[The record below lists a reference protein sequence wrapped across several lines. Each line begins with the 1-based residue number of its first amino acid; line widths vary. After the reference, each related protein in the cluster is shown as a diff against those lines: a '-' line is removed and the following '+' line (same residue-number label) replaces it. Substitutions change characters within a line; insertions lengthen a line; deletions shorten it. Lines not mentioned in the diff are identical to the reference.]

1 MQDLIFALLTIGI
14 IIVPLVFAAK
24 CPPYKASASGGNL
37 PVRMNLQ
44 TLRPGPDRRYLPA
57 RRTNIQSRDEI

>member
-14 IIVPLVFAAK
+14 IFVPIVFATK
-24 CPPYKASASGGNL
+24 CPPYKASAFGGDL

-44 TLRPGPDRRYLPA
+44 ALRPGPHSRRVPA
-57 RRTNIQSRDEI
+57 HRTDIQSRDEM